1 MSSSCGH
8 CSLSSPVVCTPAPG
22 LFICFALHIV
32 CSSKESKQCLLKQIH
47 FVSRFYLDQVL
58 HKNRIQSHF
67 RCHVTLLFPPLIIAF
82 LFLLS
87 MQFSF
92 FRSIV
97 LNYIEFRYGFFYSRI
112 CSGTLSQLDLC
123 LTSGF
128 AWADRCILGAVNIAN
143 QGYRNL
149 LAP

>member
-32 CSSKESKQCLLKQIH
+32 CSSKERKQCLFKQTH

-58 HKNRIQSHF
+58 HITRIQSHLH
-67 RCHVTLLFPPLIIAF
+67 CHVSLLFFPLIIAF
-82 LFLLS
+82 LFLFP

-92 FRSIV
+92 FSSII
-97 LNYIEFRYGFFYSRI
+97 LNYIEFRCHFFYTCI
-112 CSGTLSQLDLC
+112 CCGTLSQLDLY
-123 LTSGF
+123 LTSGLPGLTDVF
-128 AWADRCILGAVNIAN
+128 FEL
-143 QGYRNL
+143 
-149 LAP
+149 